1 MNVEKSISPKE
12 IEVIIRKH
20 FEREEGVKLN
30 DFKIS
35 STSDGSKISY
45 NTDLI
50 PPTIADKAKEKL
62 ASAKGVFN
70 TLFSKN

>member
-1 MNVEKSISPKE
+1 MNVEKNISPKE
-12 IEVIIRKH
+12 IEIIIRKH

-35 STSDGSKISY
+35 SNSEGAKISY

-62 ASAKGVFN
+62 ETARGAFN
-70 TLFSKN
+70 TLFRRN